1 MTSLLGTM
9 GTSIVLGILE
19 STTVNQGSSAI
30 ASPQVS
36 RVIACVRAQ
45 KSADRVISTLGNHAS
60 RVEVSRGQNVKA
72 MHEADIIILGCKP
85 IMRNHILQVDGVREA
100 LAGKLLIS
108 ILAGISTGSLKE
120 CIYGVGDEY
129 RGELCHIARGMPN
142 MAAKIRESMTVLATP
157 TPALPDKFQAMTEWV
172 FEQVGQVKSVAEAQ
186 FDIAAVL
193 VGCSGSLMMLPID
206 GLLDGCVAEGLKRS
220 DATELVI
227 QAVMGNIKLLTHGHH
242 PSVLREEIASP
253 GGCSIRALLKL
264 ESAGVRTAFAD
275 AIMEA
280 AYQSRNMSKKR

>member
-1 MTSLLGTM
+1 M

-19 STTVNQGSSAI
+19 STIDNQDSSAT

-45 KSADRVISTLGNHAS
+45 KSADRVISTLSKHAS
-60 RVEVSRGQNVKA
+60 RVEVSRGENLKA
-72 MHEADIIILGCKP
+72 MREADIIILGCKP
-85 IMRNHILQVDGVREA
+85 IMRNDVLQAEGVREA

-108 ILAGISTGSLKE
+108 ILAGIPIGSLSE
-120 CIYGVGDEY
+120 CIYGAGDEY
-129 RGELCHIARGMPN
+129 ECERCHIARGMPN

-157 TPALPDKFQAMTEWV
+157 TPALPHKFEALTEWV
-172 FEQVGQVKSVAEAQ
+172 FEQVGQVKWVAESQ
-186 FDIAAVL
+186 FDISAVL

-227 QAVMGNIKLLTHGHH
+227 QVVLGNIKLLLHGHH
-242 PSVLREEIASP
+242 PSVLREQIASP

-280 AYQSRNMSKKR
+280 AYQSRNMSKK